1 MPIFVNKIGVY
12 AAKGQ
17 LFLSVWMILLL
28 FLYLVMMNI
37 LHGAVVSPLN
47 SIIIYAKHM
56 QKTASFYQQFFGF
69 ERSIDADDGLIEL
82 THPQGGSRLLIHQ
95 AARSIKGG
103 HASLKLVFDVQDV
116 ESFKQASAEHGL
128 LFGATHQAKG
138 YSFANVKDPD
148 NNSISISSRHCRSN
162 QQEA

>member
-1 MPIFVNKIGVY
+1 MPVFVNKIGVY

-28 FLYLVMMNI
+28 FLQGVMMNI
-37 LHGAVVSPLN
+37 LHGAVVSQLN
-47 SIIIYAKHM
+47 SIIIYAKNM
-56 QKTASFYQQFFGF
+56 QKTAGFYQQFFGF
-69 ERSIDADDGLIEL
+69 EGSAEAVEGLIEL
-82 THPQGGSRLLIHQ
+82 THPQGGVSLLIHQ

-103 HASLKLVFDVQDV
+103 HAGLKLMFDVQDV
-116 ESFKQASAEHGL
+116 EAFKQASAEKGL

-148 NNSISISSRHCRSN
+148 NNSISISSRSFRT
-162 QQEA
+162 QPE